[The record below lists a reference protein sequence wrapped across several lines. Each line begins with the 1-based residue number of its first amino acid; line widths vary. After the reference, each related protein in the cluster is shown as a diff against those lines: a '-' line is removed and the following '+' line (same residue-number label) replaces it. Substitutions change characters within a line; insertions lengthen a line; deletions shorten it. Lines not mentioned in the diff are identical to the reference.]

1 MVKAIRAAQGAAKK
15 AIESTYCDTCTVVE
29 VQKEKVK
36 GVVKTQE
43 VIVLED
49 QPCKLS
55 FESIHTAT
63 KTEAATEI
71 TQEIKLFIC
80 PEIEIRS
87 GSKII
92 VTHLG
97 KTYEYARSG
106 IPAVYETHQEILLEA
121 YEEQS

>member
-1 MVKAIRAAQGAAKK
+1 MNLVRKV
-15 AIESTYCDTCTVVE
+15 IESTYCDTCTVVE
-29 VQKEKVK
+29 YQKTKVK
-36 GVVKTQE
+36 GVVDTEE
-43 VIVLED
+43 VKVLED

-55 FESIHTAT
+55 FEDINVAA

-71 TQEIKLFIC
+71 TQEIKLFIA
-80 PEIEIRS
+80 PEIEVKS

-92 VTHLG
+92 VTHCG

-121 YEEQS
+121 YRERA

>member
-1 MVKAIRAAQGAAKK
+1 MNLVRKI
-15 AIESTYCDTCTVVE
+15 IESTYCDTCTVVE

-36 GVVKTQE
+36 GVVKMQE

-63 KTEAATEI
+63 KTETATEI
-71 TQEIKLFIC
+71 TQEIKLFVC
-80 PEIEIRS
+80 PEVEIKS

-92 VTHLG
+92 VTHYG
-97 KTYEYARSG
+97 KTYVYARSG
-106 IPAVYETHQEILLEA
+106 IPAVYETHQEVLLEA
-121 YEEQS
+121 YKERA